1 MKLGRKE
8 GANEEKKGGRK
19 KGGKERRR
27 REIGIKG
34 WMKTHKEESKERM
47 EGGMDEGRERER
59 GRRDGETG
67 VDNALYFFAILG
79 PPKEKGIFSVHN
91 L

>member
-1 MKLGRKE
+1 
-8 GANEEKKGGRK
+8 
-19 KGGKERRR
+19 
-27 REIGIKG
+27 
-34 WMKTHKEESKERM
+34 MKTHKKESKERI
-47 EGGMDEGRERER
+47 EGRMSGGREG
-59 GRRDGETG
+59 GRRDGETV

>member
-19 KGGKERRR
+19 EGGKERRR

-34 WMKTHKEESKERM
+34 WMKTHKDESKERM
-47 EGGMDEGRERER
+47 EGKMSGRRER
-59 GRRDGETG
+59 GRRDGETV